1 MITRSAY
8 ERARR
13 RAGEMIQQAGIL
25 ARPDEL
31 AAIEVAD
38 LGLSMLDAIG
48 LQIMTLVNTPA
59 IGAKVLVLL
68 PGQVF
73 AEHRHPPLGDY
84 PGKEETFRCQ
94 WGELDLYVPGAPTA
108 QPVAAPPAE
117 RARYFTAAHEIRLRP
132 GEQYTVAP
140 DTWHW
145 FAAGPAGAVAWSF
158 SPQAT
163 DAQDQFVD
171 PQAVRRTVIVPD

>member
-13 RAGEMIQQAGIL
+13 RAGEMVREAGIL

-31 AAIEVAD
+31 DAIEVAD

-84 PGKEETFRCQ
+84 AGKEETFRCQ
-94 WGELDLYVPGAPTA
+94 WGELYLYVPGK
-108 QPVAAPPAE
+108 
-117 RARYFTAAHEIRLRP
+117 RRRP
-132 GEQYTVAP
+132 GHTPYPRPSGRATLPPPTRSACGRASSTPWRPTPGTGSPPGQRAP
-140 DTWHW
+140 WR
-145 FAAGPAGAVAWSF
+145 GAS
-158 SPQAT
+158 
-163 DAQDQFVD
+163 
-171 PQAVRRTVIVPD
+171 RRRPPTPRINSLIPMWCGAR